1 MKRANFILNREYL
14 VLPIG
19 LVFSILLIL
28 LDTLGFLSFLR
39 TGISFVFEPISYN
52 GKVVGSEVKNYFEN
66 FVKLSEFRDEYNR
79 LKIDIYEK
87 DVNNAYYSL
96 LREENESLRKQISLG
111 DLSRKYVTAKTM
123 KSDSPDYLNLNVGDA
138 EDVIVNDIVSW
149 GNMYVGT
156 VIKSDLN
163 GSLVQLASSKGSNLE
178 VIVTEVGV
186 KDAIIST
193 TPVVLSKGVVSGT
206 ADGIRIENIS
216 MSANVKDG
224 DIVVINDSKVGEYLV
239 LGYLVGLSDNP
250 ATTSRSGY
258 VSPLMDYDSLIT
270 VFVRVD

>member
-163 GSLVQLASSKGSNLE
+163 GSLVQLASGKGSNLE

-186 KDAIIST
+186 KDAAIST
-193 TPVVLSKGVVSGT
+193 MPVVLSKGVVSGT
-206 ADGIRIENIS
+206 ADGIKIENIS

-258 VSPLMDYDSLIT
+258 VSPMVDYDSLIT
-270 VFVRVD
+270 VFVRID